1 MVEYSLWGSKSH
13 GLWSHPLPDFEQF
26 ILSKPQF
33 SPSENRNNDN
43 TYSLGS
49 AGSLSE
55 IMYEFAQW
63 PAPRKLSEIT
73 AKITGSAIVAY
84 ITHSIRISVKTSFKD

>member
-1 MVEYSLWGSKSH
+1 MVEYPLWGSKSH
-13 GLWSHPLPDFEQF
+13 GLWSHLLPDFKQF

-33 SPSENRNNDN
+33 SPLENRNNNN

-63 PAPRKLSEIT
+63 PTPRKLSEIT
-73 AKITGSAIVAY
+73 AKTGSAIVAY
-84 ITHSIRISVKTSFKD
+84 ITHSIGISVKTPFKD

>member
-1 MVEYSLWGSKSH
+1 MVEYSLWGSRSH
-13 GLWSHPLPDFEQF
+13 GRWSHLLPDFEQF

-33 SPSENRNNDN
+33 SPLENRNNN
-43 TYSLGS
+43 TTYSLGS

-63 PAPRKLSEIT
+63 PTPRKLPEIT
-73 AKITGSAIVAY
+73 AKTGSAIVAY
-84 ITHSIRISVKTSFKD
+84 TTHSIRISVKTSFKD